1 MLSAL
6 GSDVYSQ
13 EEMAT
18 MAGDNAG
25 IGIGE
30 IIDEEGGSR
39 IGVNHLN
46 PNDPYLT
53 NDQKQALKRVGK
65 TLPCNNRPGMT
76 DFAEEA
82 QENYGKGYDKAH
94 GQAR

>member
-1 MLSAL
+1 
-6 GSDVYSQ
+6 
-13 EEMAT
+13 

-30 IIDEEGGSR
+30 IIDEEGGLR

-65 TLPCNNRPGMT
+65 TLQQNPSCRDDYCREEFYRP
-76 DFAEEA
+76 A
-82 QENYGKGYDKAH
+82 
-94 GQAR
+94 